1 MALDRIRQGL
11 QRAANVLM
19 AALRITAGVM
29 LIASVGVNFT
39 NIIGRYF
46 LAVSLSWAEE
56 AMLFLMIGCV
66 FLGAGPVAWA
76 GRHIRMDVVV
86 SLLPRRVRMAFDLL
100 SDLVTIATC
109 VALAIFAWPVMTML
123 AELDQRS
130 ESANIPMVIPQ
141 AVLPIGLL
149 LMALLIAIRLF
160 VQGPRNDE
168 VISPEE
174 TER

>member
-1 MALDRIRQGL
+1 MREILRRGAAALMAVL
-11 QRAANVLM
+11 RAA
-19 AALRITAGVM
+19 AGAM
-29 LIASVGVNFT
+29 LITSVGINFA

-46 LAVSLSWAEE
+46 LSVSLSWAEE

-66 FLGAGPVAWA
+66 FLGIGPVGWM

-86 SLLPRRVRMAFDLL
+86 SLLPPRARAVFELF

-130 ESANIPMVIPQ
+130 ESANIPLVIPQ
-141 AVLPIGLL
+141 AALPLGLL
-149 LMALLIAIRLF
+149 LMALLIAVRLY
-160 VQGPRNDE
+160 VHGVRHDD
-168 VISPEE
+168 VISSRGSEH
-174 TER
+174 

>member
-1 MALDRIRQGL
+1 
-11 QRAANVLM
+11 M
-19 AALRITAGVM
+19 AALRVAAGAM
-29 LIASVGVNFT
+29 LVLSVGINFA

-46 LAVSLSWAEE
+46 LSVSLSWAEE

-66 FLGAGPVAWA
+66 FLGASPVGWA

-86 SLLPRRVRMAFDLL
+86 SLLPPRARRAFESV

-130 ESANIPMVIPQ
+130 ETANIPMVIPQ
-141 AVLPIGLL
+141 SALPIGFL
-149 LMALLIAIRLF
+149 LMALLIAVRI
-160 VQGPRNDE
+160 
-168 VISPEE
+168 
-174 TER
+174 

>member
-1 MALDRIRQGL
+1 MREILRRGAAALMAVL
-11 QRAANVLM
+11 RAA
-19 AALRITAGVM
+19 AGAM
-29 LIASVGVNFT
+29 LITSVGINFA

-46 LAVSLSWAEE
+46 LSVSLSWAEE

-66 FLGAGPVAWA
+66 FLGIGPVGWM

-86 SLLPRRVRMAFDLL
+86 SLLPPRARAAFELF

-130 ESANIPMVIPQ
+130 ESANIPLVIPQ
-141 AVLPIGLL
+141 AALPLGLL
-149 LMALLIAIRLF
+149 LMALLIAVRLY
-160 VQGPRNDE
+160 VHGVRHDD
-168 VISPEE
+168 VISSRGSEH
-174 TER
+174 